1 MAEAGA
7 SWSRTGWNHD
17 RKPVDTVAM
26 LPQLVG
32 CRVQDVAEAVHESK
46 SEVPT
51 GGSVPDIVV
60 TAGDVLCCMVDVATG
75 VMMIARNGVVV
86 SATKADLQPRAVGP
100 CLSFRKPLT
109 AQLVLNGP
117 PDGVQITSRNPD
129 IDVDLPVFLPVSR
142 WIHRTARAKV
152 LSMAKTRW
160 VLRLLPALM
169 VASACLIVQSLL
181 IILVCTC

>member
-1 MAEAGA
+1 
-7 SWSRTGWNHD
+7 
-17 RKPVDTVAM
+17 M

-32 CRVQDVAEAVHESK
+32 CRVQDVTEAAHESK

-86 SATKADLQPRAVGP
+86 SALKADLQPRAVGP

-117 PDGVQITSRNPD
+117 PDGVRVTSGNPD
-129 IDVDLPVFLPVSR
+129 VDANLPVFLPVSR

-160 VLRLLPALM
+160 VLRLLP
-169 VASACLIVQSLL
+169 VLIVATACPIMQSLL
-181 IILVCTC
+181 IIRVCAC